1 MQLNGEQQQQ
11 QNQQLGVGSLIGCLD
26 PIWTNMLEF

>member
-11 QNQQLGVGSLIGCLD
+11 NQQLGFGSLIGCLD